1 MSVKYLKE
9 MGFRTTEKKVVQ
21 KFDINEQVKWER
33 RDWISLISEILDK
46 QNLFP
51 PTSPVYREGENYPN
65 PKTARNAIK
74 EHVDREE
81 FEIQL
86 VRKGIALKFGT
97 TSSLFFEGDVFETIG
112 KLATAIKEGYLD
124 SAIKSH
130 YLAVMRKK
138 NAADKARKEKAK
150 KKEEEQEQER

>member
-9 MGFRTTEKKVVQ
+9 MGFRTTEKKVVL
-21 KFDINEQVKWER
+21 KVDINERVKWER
-33 RDWISLISEILDK
+33 SEWISLISEILNK

-51 PTSPVYREGENYPN
+51 PRSPAYREGENYPN

-97 TSSLFFEGDVFETIG
+97 TSSLFFEGDIQENLI
-112 KLATAIKEGYLD
+112 KLGTAIKEGYLD

-138 NAADKARKEKAK
+138 NASDKARKEKAK
-150 KKEEEQEQER
+150 KKKEEER

>member
-9 MGFRTTEKKVVQ
+9 IGFRTTEKKVV
-21 KFDINEQVKWER
+21 KKKVDINERVEWER
-33 RDWISLISEILDK
+33 REWISLISEILKK

-51 PTSPVYREGENYPN
+51 PRSPAYREGENYPN

-74 EHVDREE
+74 EHVNTEE

-97 TSSLFFEGDVFETIG
+97 TSSLFFEGDAFETIG
-112 KLATAIKEGYLD
+112 KLATAIKEGFLD

-138 NAADKARKEKAK
+138 NAADKARKEKANSK
-150 KKEEEQEQER
+150 EQER

>member
-9 MGFRTTEKKVVQ
+9 MGFRTTEKKVVL
-21 KFDINEQVKWER
+21 KVDINERVKWER
-33 RDWISLISEILDK
+33 SEWISLISEILNK

-51 PTSPVYREGENYPN
+51 PRSPAYREGENYPN

-97 TSSLFFEGDVFETIG
+97 TSSLFFEGDIQENLI
-112 KLATAIKEGYLD
+112 KLGTAIKEGYLD

-138 NAADKARKEKAK
+138 NASDKARKEKAK
-150 KKEEEQEQER
+150 SKEQER

>member
-1 MSVKYLKE
+1 MSVKYLKSI
-9 MGFRTTEKKVVQ
+9 GFRTTEKKVVL
-21 KFDINEQVKWER
+21 KVDINEQVRLAR
-33 RDWISLISEILDK
+33 RDWINLLKEILEK
-46 QNLFP
+46 QNLLT
-51 PTSPVYREGENYPN
+51 PTKENIQNQKTRAN
-65 PKTARNAIK
+65 PKTARNAIRY
-74 EHVDREE
+74 HGTEE

-97 TSSLFFEGDVFETIG
+97 TSSLFFEDDGDILG
-112 KLATAIKEGYLD
+112 NIIKLGTAIKEGHLD

-150 KKEEEQEQER
+150 KKEEER

>member
-1 MSVKYLKE
+1 MNLLIEINTDAQGYYSNQAYH
-9 MGFRTTEKKVVQ
+9 EK
-21 KFDINEQVKWER
+21 N
-33 RDWISLISEILDK
+33 
-46 QNLFP
+46 
-51 PTSPVYREGENYPN
+51 
-65 PKTARNAIK
+65 ARNK
-74 EHVDREE
+74 VKQHTSEE

-97 TSSLFFEGDVFETIG
+97 TSSLFFEGDIQENLI
-112 KLATAIKEGYLD
+112 KLGTAIKEGYLD

-150 KKEEEQEQER
+150 SKEQER

>member
-9 MGFRTTEKKVVQ
+9 IGFRTTEKKVVKK
-21 KFDINEQVKWER
+21 KFDINEQVKLER
-33 RDWISLISEILDK
+33 NEWMNLLIEINTDAQGYYSNQAYHEK
-46 QNLFP
+46 N
-51 PTSPVYREGENYPN
+51 
-65 PKTARNAIK
+65 ARNK
-74 EHVDREE
+74 VKQHTSEE

-97 TSSLFFEGDVFETIG
+97 TSSLFFEGDIQENLI
-112 KLATAIKEGYLD
+112 KLGTAIKEGYLD

-138 NAADKARKEKAK
+138 NASDKARKEKAK
-150 KKEEEQEQER
+150 KKKEEER